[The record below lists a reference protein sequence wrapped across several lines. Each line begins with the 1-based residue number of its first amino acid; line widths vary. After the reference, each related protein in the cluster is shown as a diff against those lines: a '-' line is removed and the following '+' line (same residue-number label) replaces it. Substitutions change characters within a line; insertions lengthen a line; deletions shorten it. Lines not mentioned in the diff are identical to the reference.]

1 MEQKDFLTKM
11 LGFLQ
16 TKRQHRWWLRMVTGM
31 AVVVIFLTVYLL
43 ILPAVT
49 MEKSTFEV
57 TAASSEAVFGENI
70 YSEIHATADDG
81 REETFFV
88 LTADG
93 NNAGLN
99 ESQIHFDDNGVTA
112 VADENG
118 QTIQLHREYTE
129 NGASHYWFVLKQGQS
144 VSFRLPWIN
153 GTDRYRAE
161 TVTEDVPSQTEETP
175 IETEIPEFSDGT
187 SKEGEFAAEEIPS
200 TDIETNEAPSPE
212 PQEQSS
218 GTENAG
224 ETEQPLEE
232 PSEYINELE
241 SPAGED
247 GGTEQIEDAVSEED
261 TAIQDQ
267 EQDTD
272 FQTTESDAVLASADI
287 VHVHFNRDSS
297 VRTVR
302 VSTSPRLM
310 RRTPMTAYAS
320 MFTTGSNTAKGE
332 NEKTVCRTAAVLE
345 QQSDPAQEG
354 ALTITF
360 GQGGSLE
367 SALSQADGAI
377 SLTWKA
383 EESPQETPAEAA
395 GGDTLETDG
404 SPMAGANALFAL
416 SEGGADEEAETED
429 GSNSSSHDFSGNIT
443 SVTVSKLE
451 NGQWVPSTEFTDGD
465 SVRMEI
471 HYTIPQYTVGADNQ
485 TIHYRLPD
493 GIRLSQQEQGTVYDG
508 QTPVG
513 TYTISQDGLIT
524 IVFND
529 HYADDKPFTGQIQFQ
544 GTVSAQQ
551 GQEDTEINFGAGGT
565 ITVKPNLDPTDVRAD
580 KSGSYNEQDGKLH
593 YTIEV
598 TTTKGT
604 NGTIKVT
611 DSFQSGNTSATYD
624 TDSFQIIK
632 KDANGLETAIN
643 GYTPDITSGGWDG
656 APQQFTITDLPALQ
670 AGESYR
676 ITYTATPGETS
687 NINGYSDVSNY
698 VTTTTSGGDSGSDWN
713 QVVISQNKIS
723 KGGNYDSAAGVINW
737 TITINPDKRDIG
749 GYTLTDTINANG
761 VTAELPST
769 VTLTGSDGSTQTIT
783 LPYTFPAGSKD
794 TYTITYQTK
803 VEGLDPGEKA
813 SVTND
818 AHLTHEDEDYKA
830 ESTVWPQGQDF
841 SSSKSYGWHDGGQ
854 DTGSTGTYQWNATIT
869 VPSSVSV
876 EELSKLTFTD
886 AIHNLVAADGSMVEG
901 SHYITA
907 QQLGAMSVN
916 INGVPLAYGTDY
928 KICDANGTEI
938 TELTG
943 DTTYTGFQIKFTEAA
958 LTKIAGQTISLQ
970 YYTTVDYTKLT
981 DGASYTIRNTG
992 GIPDHETTPETGYH
1006 KPGQLEK
1013 QAKGF
1018 DQWGNETWLD
1028 NGASLDFEASQG
1040 VIHYRLLLH
1049 TSADTKGDLTV
1060 KDILPSGASLVEES
1074 AYLRFYYNDNY
1085 QTDSISWN
1093 DANGNQKYTAVDNF
1107 NAASE
1112 TSDGITTLTFTV
1124 KDGYN
1129 NDGKANTLAI
1139 YYDVSIAKDPIWTDN
1154 PGLEE
1159 HLYTNRASWGDSEAT
1174 TDVTVERD
1182 VPELEK
1188 TGAQLPQYDEN
1199 GNPLKGSDGK
1209 ELLSNTVRYTVTINP
1224 GEQDLDPNADV
1235 LQLVDTFGNL
1245 PSGVAGADLSIG
1257 SVKLYLYDA
1266 DKPDHLG
1273 SELSNARYSYTYDS
1287 DNRVLTFTIPDSMG
1301 LVLVYDYTIDRGTAA
1316 GELTLSN
1323 AVELTG
1329 VAGSKTE
1336 DQTHLVETSSS
1347 ATVTKRTL
1355 TIYKVDGTN
1364 YGRTLPGAE
1373 FKLEQFENNQWTQA
1387 GIFTSDENGQI
1398 VFNQVGDNGEQVY
1411 QLNTLYRLTETK
1423 APTGYAKDDTQYYF
1437 VWLASDSTEQTMEQ
1451 TISDAGISKDNVL
1464 FINDSSAIYVP
1475 NQPTTLTVQKVWTD
1489 QDGNETAPGADGVEV
1504 KLYRQTMT
1512 TNAVTVTVTSTAHQ
1526 DWSTTYTQ
1534 SIDVAKGSTLTIQL
1548 SGVYINS
1555 LSIQVNGAEAVPV
1568 ATGDGQNWSYTLQD
1582 VNADT
1587 SIRIVPTDISVG
1599 NSFGPITFSNY
1610 TEPYH
1615 IPSGEKTLVDT
1626 VTLKAGNKWSK
1637 TWENLPRADENGNPY
1652 YYTVEETK
1660 VPGYSVI
1667 YSSNNQ
1673 NGIQTG
1679 QLVITNRASGYI
1691 LPESGGTGTLLYT
1704 TGGLALMALAGL
1716 MYKIILRR
1724 KGDEAP

>member
-1 MEQKDFLTKM
+1 MEQKNILSQV
-11 LGFLQ
+11 LSLIQ
-16 TKRQHRWWLRMVTGM
+16 EHHRRRRWLRVVTVM
-31 AVVVIFLTVYLL
+31 AAVVVFVTTYLL
-43 ILPAVT
+43 ILPALT
-49 MEKSTFEV
+49 MEHGTFEV
-57 TAASSEAVFGENI
+57 TPASVEAVLGETINT
-70 YSEIHATADDG
+70 EVVAAADDG
-81 REETFFV
+81 REKTFFALSV
-88 LTADG
+88 GGD
-93 NNAGLN
+93 NAGLD
-99 ESQIHFDDNGVTA
+99 EGQFAFDRDGITVIPDQNGRNI
-112 VADENG
+112 E
-118 QTIQLHREYTE
+118 LHRAYTE
-129 NGASHYWFVLKQGQS
+129 DGEAHYWFTLSEGQS
-144 VSFRLPWIN
+144 AVFSLPWVN
-153 GTDRYRAE
+153 GIDRYRSEVTAE
-161 TVTEDVPSQTEETP
+161 EVPVQSEETLVEE
-175 IETEIPEFSDGT
+175 ETQGEFTNEFS
-187 SKEGEFAAEEIPS
+187 AELPVEDEVLDDPV
-200 TDIETNEAPSPE
+200 EVPSPE
-212 PQEQSS
+212 TDAAP
-218 GTENAG
+218 
-224 ETEQPLEE
+224 EE
-232 PSEYINELE
+232 PSGETNSSEQNDGSMA
-241 SPAGED
+241 SPADSGED
-247 GGTEQIEDAVSEED
+247 ETEYETVYHTEIVLVQSGDR
-261 TAIQDQ
+261 DQ
-267 EQDTD
+267 
-272 FQTTESDAVLASADI
+272 
-287 VHVHFNRDSS
+287 
-297 VRTVR
+297 
-302 VSTSPRLM
+302 
-310 RRTPMTAYAS
+310 
-320 MFTTGSNTAKGE
+320 G
-332 NEKTVCRTAAVLE
+332 
-345 QQSDPAQEG
+345 G

-360 GQGGSLE
+360 GQGSSLE
-367 SALSQADGAI
+367 GALSQADGTI
-377 SLTWKA
+377 GLTWNV
-383 EESPQETPAEAA
+383 ETSPQESPADIVDEAT
-395 GGDTLETDG
+395 G
-404 SPMAGANALFAL
+404 
-416 SEGGADEEAETED
+416 
-429 GSNSSSHDFSGNIT
+429 SSHDFSNNIT
-443 SVTVSKLE
+443 SVTVSRLE
-451 NGQWVPSTEFTDGD
+451 NGQWVPNKEFTDGD
-465 SVRMEI
+465 NVRVEI
-471 HYTIPQYTVGADNQ
+471 HYTIPQGTVGADNQ
-485 TIHYRLPD
+485 TIHYQLPD
-493 GIRLSQQEQGTVYDG
+493 GIRLAQQEQGTVYDG

-524 IVFND
+524 IAFNNN
-529 HYADDKPFTGQIQFQ
+529 YADDKPFTGQIQFQ

-565 ITVKPNLDPTDVRAD
+565 ITVKPNPDPTDIQAD

-632 KDANGLETAIN
+632 VDANGQETAIN
-643 GYTPDITSGGWDG
+643 GYTPDITSGDWDG

-676 ITYTATPGETS
+676 ITYTATPGKTS

-698 VTTTTSGGDSGSDWN
+698 VTTTTTGGDSGSDWN
-713 QVVISQNKIS
+713 QVVISQNMIGKW
-723 KGGNYDSAAGVINW
+723 GNYDSAAGVINW

-803 VEGLDPGEKA
+803 VEGLAPGESA
-813 SVTND
+813 AVTND
-818 AHLTHEDEDYKA
+818 AELTGGGNDYKA
-830 ESTVWPQGQDF
+830 ESTVWPQEQDF
-841 SSSKSYGWHDGGQ
+841 NSSKSYGWHDGGQ

-869 VPSSVSV
+869 VPSSVSN
-876 EELSKLTFTD
+876 EELGKLTFTD
-886 AIHNLVAADGSMVEG
+886 TIHDLVAADGSEVEG

-907 QQLGAMSVN
+907 QQLGAMTVN
-916 INGVPLAYGTDY
+916 VNGTALDRGTDY
-928 KICDANGTEI
+928 QICDASGAEI
-938 TELTG
+938 TNFTG
-943 DTTYTGFQIKFTEAA
+943 DTTYTGFKIKFTETA

-970 YYTTVDYTKLT
+970 YYTTVDYTKLA
-981 DGASYTIRNTG
+981 DDASYTIRNTG
-992 GIPDHETTPETGYH
+992 GIPGHETTPETGYN

-1028 NGASLDFEASQG
+1028 NGASLDFEASEG

-1060 KDILPSGASLVEES
+1060 KDILPSGASLVEGS
-1074 AYLRFYYNDNY
+1074 AYLRFYYNGYETDKIEWWDDNGQ
-1085 QTDSISWN
+1085 QTYYAGQN
-1093 DANGNQKYTAVDNF
+1093 LT
-1107 NAASE
+1107 AASE
-1112 TSDGITTLTFTV
+1112 TSDGTTTLTFTV

-1139 YYDVSIAKDPIWTDN
+1139 YYDVSIAKDPIWTEN

-1159 HLYTNRASWGDSEAT
+1159 HLYTNQASWGDNEAS

-1182 VPELEK
+1182 VPELK
-1188 TGAQLPQYDEN
+1188 KAGAQLPQYDEN
-1199 GNPLKGSDGK
+1199 GDPMKDSDGK
-1209 ELLSNTVRYTVTINP
+1209 DLLSNTVRYTITINP
-1224 GEQDLDPNADV
+1224 AAQDLDPNADV

-1245 PSGVAGADLSIG
+1245 PNGVAGADLSIG

-1266 DKPDHLG
+1266 NAADHLG

-1364 YGRTLPGAE
+1364 FGRTLPGAE
-1373 FKLEQFENNQWTQA
+1373 FTLEQFENENNQWMQVDT
-1387 GIFTSDENGQI
+1387 FTSDENGQI
-1398 VFNQVGDNGEQVY
+1398 VFNQVKDNGEQVY
-1411 QLNTLYRLTETK
+1411 QLNTLYCLTETK
-1423 APTGYAKDDTQYYF
+1423 APSGYAKDDTHYYF
-1437 VWLASDSTEQTMEQ
+1437 VWLANGSTEQDMEQ

-1475 NQPTTLTVQKVWTD
+1475 NEPTTLTVQKVWTD
-1489 QDGNETAPGADGVEV
+1489 QDGNETAPGADDVEV
-1504 KLYRQTMT
+1504 KLYRQATQ
-1512 TNAVTVTVTSTAHQ
+1512 TNAVTVTVNWSHQ
-1526 DWSTTYTQ
+1526 YGSG
-1534 SIDVAKGSTLTIQL
+1534 SSSVEVAQGSSLTLTTGIWQEVTYAVNGGNSQTVSDNTPIQL
-1548 SGVYINS
+1548 DNVTENTTVQLTVPYDPS
-1555 LSIQVNGAEAVPV
+1555 LA
-1568 ATGDGQNWSYTLQD
+1568 
-1582 VNADT
+1582 
-1587 SIRIVPTDISVG
+1587 
-1599 NSFGPITFSNY
+1599 FSDY

-1615 IPSGEKTLVDT
+1615 IPSGEKVLVET
-1626 VTLKAGNKWSK
+1626 VTLNAKDDWSK

-1652 YYTVEETK
+1652 YYIVEETK
-1660 VPGYSVI
+1660 VPGYNVI

-1691 LPESGGTGTLLYT
+1691 LPETGGTGTLLYT

-1716 MYKIILRR
+1716 MYKILRR
-1724 KGDEAP
+1724 KGDEAS

>member
-1 MEQKDFLTKM
+1 MDQKNFLT
-11 LGFLQ
+11 Q
-16 TKRQHRWWLRMVTGM
+16 TLEFIRAQKHYHWWLRSLAGM
-31 AVVVIFLTVYLL
+31 AAVVVFVTTYLL
-43 ILPAVT
+43 ILPALT
-49 MEKSTFEV
+49 MEHGTFEV
-57 TAASSEAVFGENI
+57 TPVSVEAALGETINT
-70 YSEIHATADDG
+70 EVLAAADDG
-81 REETFFV
+81 QEETFFA
-88 LTADG
+88 LSADG
-93 NNAGLN
+93 DNAGLD
-99 ESQIHFDDNGVTA
+99 EGQFDFDRDGIAVITDQNGLNI
-112 VADENG
+112 E
-118 QTIQLHREYTE
+118 LHKEYTE
-129 NGASHYWFVLKQGQS
+129 NSEAHYWFTLSEGQS
-144 VSFRLPWIN
+144 AGFSLLWVN
-153 GTDRYRAE
+153 GMDRYRSE
-161 TVTEDVPSQTEETP
+161 VTEEEVPVQPDEDAASDEISEDSSGDIESSPSDELQEPGIPVEENISEQLKDDPQAESISTQSEATD
-175 IETEIPEFSDGT
+175 IDLLEEESNADIAAADISEYETIYHTEI
-187 SKEGEFAAEEIPS
+187 
-200 TDIETNEAPSPE
+200 
-212 PQEQSS
+212 
-218 GTENAG
+218 
-224 ETEQPLEE
+224 
-232 PSEYINELE
+232 
-241 SPAGED
+241 
-247 GGTEQIEDAVSEED
+247 
-261 TAIQDQ
+261 
-267 EQDTD
+267 
-272 FQTTESDAVLASADI
+272 
-287 VHVHFNRDSS
+287 
-297 VRTVR
+297 
-302 VSTSPRLM
+302 
-310 RRTPMTAYAS
+310 
-320 MFTTGSNTAKGE
+320 
-332 NEKTVCRTAAVLE
+332 VLE
-345 QQSDPAQEG
+345 QSGDRDQG
-354 ALTITF
+354 GTLTITF
-360 GQGGSLE
+360 GRGSSLDA
-367 SALSQADGAI
+367 ALRQADGTI
-377 SLTWKA
+377 GLTWKE
-383 EESPQETPAEAA
+383 EESPLEIP
-395 GGDTLETDG
+395 GDATSWATVEKEGFPT
-404 SPMAGANALFAL
+404 SSTNALFDL
-416 SEGGADEEAETED
+416 PGED
-429 GSNSSSHDFSGNIT
+429 TAAGLAVNDSSYDFSENIT
-443 SVTVSKLE
+443 NVTVSKLE

-471 HYTIPQYTVGADNQ
+471 HYTIPQGTVGADNQ
-485 TIHYRLPD
+485 TIHYQLPD

-513 TYTISQDGLIT
+513 TYTISQDGRIT

-529 HYADDKPFTGQIQFQ
+529 NYADDKPFTGQIQFQ

-565 ITVKPNLDPTDVRAD
+565 ITVKPNPDPTDVRAD

-632 KDANGLETAIN
+632 VDANGQETAIN

-676 ITYTATPGETS
+676 ITYTATPGKTS

-698 VTTTTSGGDSGSDWN
+698 VTTTTTGGDSGSDWN
-713 QVVISQNKIS
+713 QVVISQNMIS
-723 KGGNYDSAAGVINW
+723 KWGNYDSAAGVINW

-803 VEGLDPGEKA
+803 VEGLAPGESA

-818 AHLTHEDEDYKA
+818 AELTGGGNDYKA
-830 ESTVWPQGQDF
+830 ESTVWPQEQDF
-841 SSSKSYGWHDGGQ
+841 NSSKSYGWHDGAQ

-869 VPSSVSV
+869 VPSSVSD
-876 EELSKLTFTD
+876 EALGKLTFTD
-886 AIHNLVAADGSMVEG
+886 TIHDLVAADGSEVEG

-907 QQLGAMSVN
+907 QQLGAMTVN
-916 INGVPLAYGTDY
+916 VNGTALDRGTDY
-928 KICDANGTEI
+928 QIYDTNGTAI
-938 TELTG
+938 TDLTG
-943 DTTYTGFQIKFTEAA
+943 DTTYTGFQIRFTEAA

-970 YYTTVDYTKLT
+970 YYTTVDYTKLA

-992 GIPDHETTPETGYH
+992 GIPGHETTPETGYN

-1060 KDILPSGASLVEES
+1060 KDILPSGASLVEGS
-1074 AYLRFYYNDNY
+1074 AYLRFYYNSYETDKIEWWDNGQ
-1085 QTDSISWN
+1085 QTYYADQN
-1093 DANGNQKYTAVDNF
+1093 LT
-1107 NAASE
+1107 AASE
-1112 TSDGITTLTFTV
+1112 TSDGTTTLTFTV

-1129 NDGKANTLAI
+1129 NDVKYSSSDNKQWHTLAI

-1159 HLYTNRASWGDSEAT
+1159 HLYTNRASWGDSKAT

-1182 VPELEK
+1182 VPELK
-1188 TGAQLPQYDEN
+1188 KAGAQLPQYDEN
-1199 GNPLKGSDGK
+1199 GNPMKDNEGK

-1224 GEQDLDPNADV
+1224 AAQDLDPNADV

-1245 PSGVAGADLSIG
+1245 PNGVAGADLSIG
-1257 SVKLYLYDA
+1257 SVKLYLYDP

-1273 SELSNARYSYTYDS
+1273 SELSSARYSYTYDS

-1301 LVLVYDYTIDRGTAA
+1301 LVLVYDYTIDRGSAA

-1336 DQTHLVETSSS
+1336 DQPHLVETSSS

-1364 YGRTLPGAE
+1364 FGRTLPGAE
-1373 FKLEQFENNQWTQA
+1373 FKLEQFENNQWTQVNTT
-1387 GIFTSDENGQI
+1387 FTSDENGQI

-1423 APTGYAKDDTQYYF
+1423 APSGYAKDDTHYYF
-1437 VWLASDSTEQTMEQ
+1437 VWLANDSTEQDMEQ

-1475 NQPTTLTVQKVWTD
+1475 NGPTTLTVQKVWTD
-1489 QDGNETAPGADGVEV
+1489 QDGNETAPGADSVEV
-1504 KLYRQTMT
+1504 KLYRQATQ
-1512 TNAVTVTVTSTAHQ
+1512 TNAVTVTVNGSHQ
-1526 DWSTTYTQ
+1526 YGSG
-1534 SIDVAKGSTLTIQL
+1534 SSSVEVAQGSSLTLTTGIWQEVTYAVNGGNSQTVSNNTPIQL
-1548 SGVYINS
+1548 DNVTENTTVQLTVPYNPS
-1555 LSIQVNGAEAVPV
+1555 LA
-1568 ATGDGQNWSYTLQD
+1568 
-1582 VNADT
+1582 
-1587 SIRIVPTDISVG
+1587 
-1599 NSFGPITFSNY
+1599 FSDY

-1615 IPSGEKTLVDT
+1615 IPSGEKTLVET
-1626 VTLKAGNKWSK
+1626 VTLNAKNGWSK
-1637 TWENLPRADENGNPY
+1637 TWENLPCADENGNPY

-1691 LPESGGTGTLLYT
+1691 LPETGGTGTLLYT
-1704 TGGLALMALAGL
+1704 TGGLALMVLAGL

-1724 KGDEAP
+1724 KRDEAP